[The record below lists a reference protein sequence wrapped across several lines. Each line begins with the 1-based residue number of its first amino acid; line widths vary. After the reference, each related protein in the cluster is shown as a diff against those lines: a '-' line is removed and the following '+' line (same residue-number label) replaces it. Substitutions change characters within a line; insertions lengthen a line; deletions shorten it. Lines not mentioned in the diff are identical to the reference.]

1 MIVASWNV
9 NSINIRLE
17 TVLSWLASTKPDVL
31 CLQETKI
38 VDEKFPRQVFEN
50 SGYQCV
56 YAGQPSYNGVAILAK
71 EEPKNVLTYLPVE
84 EDKKSERFIQADI
97 KGITIIN
104 TYVPNGQ
111 SLGSD
116 KFFYKL
122 RFLES
127 LKSHFSTQC
136 NLSKPIIW
144 CGDFNIAP
152 GPLDVFDPVACD
164 GQIMCSEQERA
175 ALEEL
180 RDLGFIDTFRQHN
193 SEPGHF
199 SWWDYRM
206 GAFRRNLGYR
216 IDHIWSS
223 TSLADSCVKAWIDKG
238 PRKLERPSDHAPV
251 LTEFRI

>member
-17 TVLSWLASTKPDVL
+17 TVLSWLESTNPDVL

-56 YAGQPSYNGVAILAK
+56 YVGQPSYNGVAILAK
-71 EEPKNVLTYLPVE
+71 EELKNVKKYLPVE

-97 KGITIIN
+97 KGVSIVN
-104 TYVPNGQ
+104 TYIPNGQ
-111 SLGSD
+111 SVGSE

-136 NLSKPIIW
+136 
-144 CGDFNIAP
+144 GDFNIAP
-152 GPLDVFDPVACD
+152 GAIDVFDPIACE
-164 GQIMCSEQERA
+164 GQIMCSEQERLV
-175 ALEEL
+175 LEEL
-180 RDLGFIDTFRQHN
+180 RNLGFVDTFRQHN

-199 SWWDYRM
+199 SGWDYRM

-216 IDHIWSS
+216 IDHIWAS
-223 TSLADSCVKAWIDKG
+223 TSLAKNSSKAWIDKG

-251 LTEFRI
+251 LTEFKI